1 MAYVN
6 ARPERVSGV
15 PVKKRWSAPAGA
27 SLWFLICVAA
37 GAGHAQN
44 YPTGPMRIVV
54 PFNAGGSTDIMAR
67 AMAQRLNERLRQ
79 PVVVENR
86 AGANGT
92 IGTAYVAKS
101 APDGHTMLLVQASFV
116 SNPSLYK
123 NLPYNQARDLAPV
136 TSLASGPLALVV
148 HPSLPA
154 TSARQLIALAKAR
167 PGEINFGSPG
177 TGSISHLACELF
189 NMMAG
194 VKMTHVPYKG
204 TGGALADMLS
214 GQIVFYAPNLFLGL
228 PYIKAGRL
236 RALGV
241 TSQQRSPIA
250 PELPTI
256 DESGLRGYETTT
268 WYGIFVPGATPRN
281 VVARLQ
287 QELAQVVNLPEVKER
302 LIADGL
308 TPVASTPD
316 QFAEQVARETAK
328 TSRILQAIGLKAA
341 D

>member
-1 MAYVN
+1 ML
-6 ARPERVSGV
+6 GIL
-15 PVKKRWSAPAGA
+15 AGA
-27 SLWFLICVAA
+27 ILAAA
-37 GAGHAQN
+37 GAAGPAWAQAW
-44 YPTGPMRIVV
+44 PTGPLRIVV

-67 AMAQRLNERLRQ
+67 TMAQRLNERVRQ
-79 PVVVENR
+79 PVVVDNR
-86 AGANGT
+86 PGANGT

-136 TSLASGPLALVV
+136 TNLAAGPLALVV

-154 TSARQLIALAKAR
+154 TSAKQLIALAKAH

-194 VKMTHVPYKG
+194 IRMMHIPYKG
-204 TGGALADMLS
+204 TGAALADMLS
-214 GQIVFYAPNLFLGL
+214 GQISFYAPNLFLSL
-228 PYIKAGRL
+228 PFIKAGRL

-241 TSQQRSPIA
+241 TSLQRSPIA

-256 DESGLRGYETTT
+256 DETGLRGYETTT
-268 WYGIFVPGATPRN
+268 WYGIFVSGATPREL
-281 VVARLQ
+281 VSRLQ
-287 QELAQVVNLPEVKER
+287 QELAQVVKLPEVRER
-302 LIADGL
+302 LTADGL
-308 TPVASTPD
+308 TPLASTPD
-316 QFAEQVARETAK
+316 QFAEQVTRETAK
-328 TSRILQAIGLKAA
+328 TTRIIQAIGIKAA

>member
-1 MAYVN
+1 MKTTCAI
-6 ARPERVSGV
+6 ALAAFLAAD
-15 PVKKRWSAPAGA
+15 APAWSQA
-27 SLWFLICVAA
+27 F
-37 GAGHAQN
+37 
-44 YPTGPMRIVV
+44 PTGPMRIVV

-67 AMAQRLNERLRQ
+67 TMAQRLNERIRQ

-86 AGANGT
+86 PGANGT

-101 APDGHTMLLVQASFV
+101 TPDGHTMLLVQASFV

-136 TSLASGPLALVV
+136 TNLASGPLALVV
-148 HPSLPA
+148 HPSLPVA
-154 TSARQLIALAKAR
+154 SARQLIALARAH

-177 TGSISHLACELF
+177 SGSISHLACELF

-194 VKMTHVPYKG
+194 VRMTHIPYKG
-204 TGGALADMLS
+204 TGAALADMMS
-214 GQIVFYAPNLFLGL
+214 GQISFYAPNLFLSL
-228 PYIKAGRL
+228 PYVKAGRL

-241 TSQQRSPIA
+241 TSLQRSPIA

-256 DESGLRGYETTT
+256 DEAGLRGYETTT
-268 WYGIFVPGATPRN
+268 WYGIFVPGATPRAL
-281 VVARLQ
+281 VSKLQ
-287 QELAQVVNLPEVKER
+287 QELAQVVNLPEVRER
-302 LIADGL
+302 LTADGL
-308 TPVASTPD
+308 TPLASTPD
-316 QFAEQVARETAK
+316 QFAAQVARETDK

>member
-1 MAYVN
+1 MKPASRILL
-6 ARPERVSGV
+6 AALLAAA
-15 PVKKRWSAPAGA
+15 APAWPQA
-27 SLWFLICVAA
+27 F
-37 GAGHAQN
+37 
-44 YPTGPMRIVV
+44 PTGPMRIVV

-67 AMAQRLNERLRQ
+67 TVARRLNERVRQ

-86 AGANGT
+86 PGANGT

-116 SNPSLYK
+116 SNPSLYR
-123 NLPYNQARDLAPV
+123 NLPYNQARDLAAV
-136 TSLASGPLALVV
+136 TNLASGPLVLVV
-148 HPSLPA
+148 HPSLPVA
-154 TSARQLIALAKAR
+154 SAKQLIALARAH

-194 VKMTHVPYKG
+194 IKMTHIPYKG

-214 GQIVFYAPNLFLGL
+214 GQISFYAPNLFLSL

-241 TSQQRSPIA
+241 TSPQRSPIA

-256 DESGLRGYETTT
+256 DETGLRGYESTT
-268 WYGIFVPGATPRN
+268 WYGVFVPGATPRDL
-281 VVARLQ
+281 VSRLQ
-287 QELAQVVNLPEVKER
+287 QELAHVVNLPDVKER
-302 LIADGL
+302 LTADGL
-308 TPVASTPD
+308 TPLASTPD
-316 QFAEQVARETAK
+316 QFAEQVTRETAK
-328 TSRILQAIGLKAA
+328 TTRIIQAIGLKAT

>member
-1 MAYVN
+1 MVLA
-6 ARPERVSGV
+6 AFLAAA
-15 PVKKRWSAPAGA
+15 APAWSQA
-27 SLWFLICVAA
+27 F
-37 GAGHAQN
+37 
-44 YPTGPMRIVV
+44 PTGPMRIVV

-67 AMAQRLNERLRQ
+67 TVAQRLNERVRQ

-86 AGANGT
+86 PGANGT
-92 IGTAYVAKS
+92 IGTAFVAKS

-116 SNPSLYK
+116 SNPSLFR
-123 NLPYNQARDLAPV
+123 NLPYNQARDLAAV
-136 TSLASGPLALVV
+136 TNLASGPLVLVV
-148 HPSLPA
+148 HPSLPVA
-154 TSARQLIALAKAR
+154 SAKQLIALARAH

-194 VKMTHVPYKG
+194 IKMTHIPYKG

-214 GQIVFYAPNLFLGL
+214 GQISFYAPNLFLSL

-241 TSQQRSPIA
+241 TSPQRSPIA

-256 DESGLRGYETTT
+256 DETGLRGYESTT
-268 WYGIFVPGATPRN
+268 WYGVFVPGATPRDL
-281 VVARLQ
+281 VSRLQ
-287 QELAQVVNLPEVKER
+287 QELAHVVNLPDVKER
-302 LIADGL
+302 LTADGL
-308 TPVASTPD
+308 TPIASTPD
-316 QFAEQVARETAK
+316 QFAEQVTRETAK
-328 TSRILQAIGLKAA
+328 TTRIIQAIGLKAA

>member
-1 MAYVN
+1 MKTTSGMALV
-6 ARPERVSGV
+6 ALLAAA
-15 PVKKRWSAPAGA
+15 APAWPQA
-27 SLWFLICVAA
+27 F
-37 GAGHAQN
+37 
-44 YPTGPMRIVV
+44 PTGPMRIVV

-67 AMAQRLNERLRQ
+67 TVAQRLNERVRQ

-86 AGANGT
+86 PGANGT
-92 IGTAYVAKS
+92 IGTTYVARS

-116 SNPSLYK
+116 SNPSLYR
-123 NLPYNQARDLAPV
+123 NLPYNPARDLAAV
-136 TSLASGPLALVV
+136 TNLASGPLVLVV
-148 HPSLPA
+148 HPSLPV
-154 TSARQLIALAKAR
+154 TSARQLIALARAH

-194 VKMTHVPYKG
+194 IKMTHIPYKG

-214 GQIVFYAPNLFLGL
+214 GQISFYAPNLFLSL

-241 TSQQRSPIA
+241 TSPQRSPIA

-256 DESGLRGYETTT
+256 DETGLRGYESTT
-268 WYGIFVPGATPRN
+268 WYGVFVPGATPRDL
-281 VVARLQ
+281 VSRLQ
-287 QELAQVVNLPEVKER
+287 QELAHVVNLPDVKER
-302 LIADGL
+302 LTADGL
-308 TPVASTPD
+308 TPLASTPD
-316 QFAEQVARETAK
+316 QFAEQVTRETAK
-328 TSRILQAIGLKAA
+328 TTRIIQAIGLKAT

>member
-1 MAYVN
+1 MKPASRILL
-6 ARPERVSGV
+6 AALLAAA
-15 PVKKRWSAPAGA
+15 APAWPQA
-27 SLWFLICVAA
+27 F
-37 GAGHAQN
+37 
-44 YPTGPMRIVV
+44 PTGPMRIVV

-67 AMAQRLNERLRQ
+67 TVARRLNERVRQ

-86 AGANGT
+86 PGANGT

-116 SNPSLYK
+116 SNPSLYR
-123 NLPYNQARDLAPV
+123 NLPYNPARDLAAV
-136 TSLASGPLALVV
+136 TNLASGPLVLVV
-148 HPSLPA
+148 HPSLPV
-154 TSARQLIALAKAR
+154 TSARQLIALARAH

-194 VKMTHVPYKG
+194 IKMTHIPYKG

-214 GQIVFYAPNLFLGL
+214 GQISFYAPNLFLSL

-241 TSQQRSPIA
+241 TSPQRSPIA

-256 DESGLRGYETTT
+256 DETGLRGYESTT
-268 WYGIFVPGATPRN
+268 WFGVFVPGATPRDL
-281 VVARLQ
+281 VTMLQ
-287 QELAQVVNLPEVKER
+287 QELAQVVNLPDVKER
-302 LIADGL
+302 LTADGL
-308 TPVASTPD
+308 TPLASTPD
-316 QFAEQVARETAK
+316 QFAEQVTRETAK
-328 TSRILQAIGLKAA
+328 TTRIIQAIGLKAT